1 MFNWWACGCVRGHF
15 HYLIVKYRR
24 VTRVANQQT
33 DTQHTQSATSRRRE
47 QETTKHSELAHK
59 YFHGGTKWPPEA
71 TNEWKCINLI
81 FLLVCAPP
89 LGPGRVA
96 RININIF
103 RTANK
108 EKKRESRDGHLI
120 RAPHLHMNWSKHTR
134 TQHKTSVAL
143 INQFAWIQT
152 NYSKDGRHPQV
163 PPGGLDVLKL
173 IFFLEFFKVS
183 LIEIKIIKI
192 IKKKGERAS
201 EDGETRQDPDV
212 LVSVRRNGR
221 AMKKRGGAAGGR
233 RSCRLIYESDA
244 ITRQTL
250 DNHKNN
256 ADNGNNTKP
265 REDRNYNKR
274 PLSKTFYKEKLW
286 K

>member
-1 MFNWWACGCVRGHF
+1 MSVWLRARPFSLFDCKISPS
-15 HYLIVKYRR
+15 YESSKS
-24 VTRVANQQT
+24 T
-33 DTQHTQSATSRRRE
+33 DTHTQHTQSATSRRRE

-89 LGPGRVA
+89 LGPWRVA

-163 PPGGLDVLKL
+163 PPGGLGVLKL
-173 IFFLEFFKVS
+173 FFFGIFQGFV
-183 LIEIKIIKI
+183 
-192 IKKKGERAS
+192 
-201 EDGETRQDPDV
+201 
-212 LVSVRRNGR
+212 NW
-221 AMKKRGGAAGGR
+221 
-233 RSCRLIYESDA
+233 
-244 ITRQTL
+244 
-250 DNHKNN
+250 N
-256 ADNGNNTKP
+256 
-265 REDRNYNKR
+265 
-274 PLSKTFYKEKLW
+274 
-286 K
+286 

>member
-1 MFNWWACGCVRGHF
+1 MFSWWACGCVRGHF

-33 DTQHTQSATSRRRE
+33 HTQHTQSATSRRRE

-89 LGPGRVA
+89 LGPWRVA

-163 PPGGLDVLKL
+163 PPGGLGVLKL
-173 IFFLEFFKVS
+173 FFFGIFQGFV
-183 LIEIKIIKI
+183 
-192 IKKKGERAS
+192 
-201 EDGETRQDPDV
+201 
-212 LVSVRRNGR
+212 NW
-221 AMKKRGGAAGGR
+221 
-233 RSCRLIYESDA
+233 
-244 ITRQTL
+244 
-250 DNHKNN
+250 N
-256 ADNGNNTKP
+256 
-265 REDRNYNKR
+265 
-274 PLSKTFYKEKLW
+274 
-286 K
+286 